1 MIDRCRTTNCNP
13 PSLLLHPFLRV
24 LAKLHNDGIWSP
36 FRLASSEDQVL
47 KIRES
52 VRRHDMLTAWI
63 NFLRHFEHLIR
74 SVRVLQLISTGLDH
88 SARILLEFPASIDLR
103 TLLEDPFKLSR

>member
-1 MIDRCRTTNCNP
+1 MIVITCSTTNCNP
-13 PSLLLHPFLRV
+13 PSLLLYPSLRV

-47 KIRES
+47 KIGER
-52 VRRHDMLTAWI
+52 VRRHDMLMAWI
-63 NFLRHFEHLIR
+63 NFLRHFERLIR

-88 SARILLEFPASIDLR
+88 SARIFPHLGIDLR